1 MAAAVGHQDWCRF
14 GLPVFEAVGQM
25 NSTNDPAATARVPF
39 AVRPASAT
47 WEWLPLDESG
57 TSHVWAWFRP
67 PVAPQGAVF
76 RPAEGDGSEG
86 VVGGRVTLGSV
97 LSAAGI
103 DAATVSA
110 WMLLGVMYPGP
121 ASGGAAAMV
130 EQLIPAPGEGV
141 DPSITVQVAVPA
153 MGGLMPMANDSVYET
168 ITAHWMAVQKSE
180 SKLISLRKQ
189 LAGMMTR
196 LNTLNRDLN
205 HEEKSHASRQD
216 RDDWEDAR
224 RWLRNAVS
232 GLSRYIKAFDVGDT
246 RLAGKKDWLQ
256 KIYEDCVVV
265 RQPIDNPQAVESEFE
280 FYRKSLMNLES
291 QMSGALS
298 HAGQEGQTRAQGV
311 LAQIAAKVRRNRS
324 G

>member
-1 MAAAVGHQDWCRF
+1 
-14 GLPVFEAVGQM
+14 M
-25 NSTNDPAATARVPF
+25 NATNDPAATAGMPF
-39 AVRPASAT
+39 AVRPASVT

-57 TSHVWAWFRP
+57 TNHVWAWFRP
-67 PVAPQGAVF
+67 SAAPQGAVF
-76 RPAEGDGSEG
+76 RLAEAGGSED
-86 VVGGRVTLGSV
+86 VVAESVTLGSV

-103 DAATVSA
+103 DPATVSA
-110 WMLLGVMYPGP
+110 WMLFGVIYPGP
-121 ASGGAAAMV
+121 ATGGAAAMV
-130 EQLIPAPGEGV
+130 EQSIPVPREGI
-141 DPSITVQVAVPA
+141 DPSIMVQVAVPA
-153 MGGLMPMANDSVYET
+153 VGGLMPMINDSVYDT
-168 ITAHWMAVQKSE
+168 IAAHWMAVQKSE

-205 HEEKSHASRQD
+205 HEEKAHASRQD

-246 RLAGKKDWLQ
+246 RLAGKKEWLQ
-256 KIYEDCVVV
+256 KIYEDCVVA
-265 RQPIDNPQAVESEFE
+265 RQPIENPQAVESEFE